1 MWPFSGE
8 TPLVTSAWPRPW
20 APVPQSSSTSVPPD
34 DRSSTHEV
42 FPPYRTVLGPGL
54 AIEPRVPQKRT
65 SMKRGFR
72 LTLRAE
78 PVYTSRLV
86 GRKELTAQLQSRG
99 TALLAPAA
107 QAKPKSVAPTFMYVA
122 RPFGE
127 LTDQMNAQLT
137 NRP

>member
-8 TPLVTSAWPRPW
+8 IPLVTSAWPRPW
-20 APVPQSSSTSVPPD
+20 APVPQSSTTSVPPD

-65 SMKRGFR
+65 SMKHGFR

-78 PVYTSRLV
+78 ASLYQSPYGPQRAKRGPPDARLY
-86 GRKELTAQLQSRG
+86 AF
-99 TALLAPAA
+99 A
-107 QAKPKSVAPTFMYVA
+107 
-122 RPFGE
+122 
-127 LTDQMNAQLT
+127 
-137 NRP
+137 